1 MSKALRFIDKC
12 SIFVRIR
19 AAFSGAKRPM
29 SGTTDP
35 RSRKL
40 DIPQAMVWVKDAP
53 LFIDSVNLDRF
64 YDAVVRPPFKENA
77 PQKIK
82 ISQSQ
87 KDDLEK
93 KFGGKTGLHIPA
105 WLSPILSGSAEVSG
119 EVKSGSSKA
128 QATETEVTL
137 EPISTPHR
145 QLEQLTAFYLLEQPG
160 RLLVGTIDALLS
172 WQAAGEAGQV
182 PRALTFIDLP
192 EGTKFIPMAAEFSNG
207 KFVTFFDK
215 LVAKNGERPPSYDR
229 SKQEEYWAWFNKR
242 FDAEQALS
250 ELEKASTE
258 HGRIEWIDYRVPLND
273 ETKTMHVHIEA
284 RGGYNTG
291 TFAYRLVRRALGHG
305 IRLVGTLKDGPDV
318 NVLALYEK

>member
-1 MSKALRFIDKC
+1 MLNPLRWSRVC
-12 SIFVRIR
+12 SIFVPKTV
-19 AAFSGAKRPM
+19 SLVGAVATM
-29 SGTTDP
+29 QEITDA

-40 DIPQAMVWVKDAP
+40 DVPQALVWVKDAP
-53 LFIDSVNLDRF
+53 LFIDRLNLDRF

-87 KDDLEK
+87 KEDLEK

-105 WLSPILSGSAEVSG
+105 WLSPILSGSAELSAG
-119 EVKSGSSKA
+119 VKSSSSSGN
-128 QATETEVTL
+128 ATETEITL

-145 QLEQLTAFYLLEQPG
+145 QLEQLIAFYLLEQPEQ
-160 RLLVGTIDALLS
+160 LLVGSVDSPLT
-172 WQAAGEAGQV
+172 WQSDGYCTRV
-182 PRALTFIDLP
+182 PRALAFIDLP
-192 EGTKFIPMAAEFSNG
+192 IDTKFVPMAAEFTSG
-207 KFVTFFDK
+207 KLVTFFDK
-215 LVAKNGERPPSYDR
+215 LVAKNGERPPTFER
-229 SKQEEYWAWFNKR
+229 STQAEYWGWFSRN
-242 FDAEQALS
+242 FDAAQALN

-273 ETKTMHVHIEA
+273 RSDTMHVHIEA
-284 RGGYNTG
+284 RGEYSTG
-291 TFAYRLVRRALGHG
+291 TFAYRLIRRALGHG